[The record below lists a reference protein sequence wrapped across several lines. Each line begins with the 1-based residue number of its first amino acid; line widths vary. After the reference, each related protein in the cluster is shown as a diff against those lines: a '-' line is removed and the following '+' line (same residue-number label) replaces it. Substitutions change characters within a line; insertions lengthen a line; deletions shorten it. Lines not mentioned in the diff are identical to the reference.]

1 MQRSTVAPGLPPV
14 TALNIAVLPPSLSA
28 TLTLPAVNWLPVFD
42 VVLENAEN
50 TPNPA
55 RLPATPMTRSVSR
68 IFWNLLI
75 VLVPPRPGLEWPG
88 TTAEG
93 MCVVVDGYAPALEAP
108 PEWGTKAQ
116 AGLAPL

>member
-1 MQRSTVAPGLPPV
+1 MQRSMVVPGLPPV

-28 TLTLPAVNWLPVFD
+28 TLTLPALNWLPVFE

-75 VLVPPRPGLEWPG
+75 VLLPPRPGLEWPG

-93 MCVVVDGYAPALEAP
+93 MSKVVDGYVPGLEVSP
-108 PEWGTKAQ
+108 KWGHKSPRQ
-116 AGLAPL
+116 G